1 MLYQINMMSHAKLLQ
16 HASRFGTALILL
28 ALLAGG
34 VGMESCKSKK
44 KLAAQEAEAARAR
57 KIAKAKADLEALL
70 SADNTMSLDEKERQL
85 QTIVDMQIDDPEIQ
99 ELITQV
105 EDKLRRDR
113 EALEA
118 QRRAEQLAK
127 ERKERMREETRT
139 DRMNLEDY
147 FGQIAS
153 ASNMAS
159 ANSLINEA
167 LDLFASE
174 QVPVLVIIHRS
185 GDTVDYDRPTTI
197 RKYLEYLKDQ
207 KVNRNA
213 VENVVYNSDGKIIEL
228 ELIKK

>member
-1 MLYQINMMSHAKLLQ
+1 MMFHAKLLRYT
-16 HASRFGTALILL
+16 SRFGTVLILL
-28 ALLAGG
+28 TLLAGG

-85 QTIVDMQIDDPEIQ
+85 QAIKDMEIDDPEIQ

-113 EALEA
+113 EALQA
-118 QRRAEQLAK
+118 QERAEQLAR
-127 ERKERMREETRT
+127 ERRERLREESSS

-147 FGQIAS
+147 FAQISS
-153 ASNMAS
+153 ATSVAS
-159 ANSLINEA
+159 ANSLINQA
-167 LDLFASE
+167 LDLFASD

-185 GDTVDYDRPTTI
+185 GETVDYDRPTTI